1 MIEFRDNDFKYL
13 AWTAA
18 HPNGFILNVRY
29 HPILGTVVLHR
40 ANCKTISIDKH
51 KSGAF
56 TERSY
61 RKICSATV
69 AELQAAAKN
78 EGRSDGSFSKRCSLC
93 DP

>member
-1 MIEFRDNDFKYL
+1 MIEFRNNDFKYL

-18 HPNGFILNVRY
+18 HPNGFVLNVRRSPDPRY
-29 HPILGTVVLHR
+29 VVLHR
-40 ANCKTISIDKH
+40 ANCKTISTDKL

-61 RKICSATV
+61 RKIGAATV
-69 AELQAAAKN
+69 EELQAAAIN